1 MLRIYHSNAL
11 DTLRDV
17 LVEMIKS
24 DPQSDPFIADQ
35 ILVQSPGMAQ
45 WLKLEL
51 ADRLGIA
58 ANIEFPLPASFL
70 WKVFVAALDDVPERS
85 AYNKAAITWVLM
97 RILPEHL
104 SDDQFSILKQYL
116 NQDDEPLR
124 LYHLCAR
131 VADLYDQYLVYR
143 PDWIAAWEQGDDQ
156 PASRDDQRW
165 QPILWRAI
173 VADTDSRELPH
184 WHRANMYE
192 TFISALND
200 KQASLTGL
208 PQRIF
213 VFGISALP
221 QNYIEALA
229 ALGQKIDVHLM
240 LANPCRHYWGDIV
253 DPGYLARLNRM
264 WLSKAEGG
272 HNPAALEHYQVG
284 HPLLASMGKLGRDYL
299 HLIQQMELPEVGLF
313 NAPGYMTLL
322 GALQTD
328 ILDLNNRGS
337 VTDQPTN
344 ERSTQDATDSDLL
357 PLTLSENDKSIQLHC
372 SHSALR
378 EVEVLQDQLLAM
390 FEDDAELKPRD
401 IIVMMPD
408 VAYYAPYIDAVFGNA
423 EHKYFFPYSISDR
436 SAEQEIP
443 LISSFLQ
450 LIGINNSRFT
460 VSEVIELLELPA
472 TLRRLE
478 LEQEDFENIRHWISE
493 TGIHWGLDKTSR
505 ADIGGAFFEQNS
517 WHFGMDRLFSG
528 YALGETDTVWNGIAP
543 YEGVAGLSA
552 TALGQLSSF
561 LASLNEYRNSFT
573 GEHLLGDWIVQIQE
587 VLSAMYLPDERDHEA
602 LELIYRALESLR
614 ETFQEVAYEQK
625 IDVAI
630 LRDCLHEQLTSQRS
644 SQRFLSGQINF
655 CTLMP
660 MRAIP
665 FKVVCLLGMNDSDY
679 PRSLPPMGFDLMVDH
694 PRKGDR
700 SRRDD
705 DRYLF
710 LEALLSA
717 REALY
722 ISYVGRSIAD
732 NSKRVPSVLVS
743 EVLEFCD
750 QAYRIEGLD
759 SSSKGGSVQ
768 EHILIEHPL
777 TAYSHAYFDEA
788 ADSLFSY
795 NARWAIPQNIQ
806 SKVESFIKGK
816 LSEVECDLL
825 ELDDLVAFYRHPIQY
840 FFQKRMQIYFRDDE
854 LVLSDEEP
862 FSLEPLTDYT
872 MRKSLLQAAVRGD
885 GLETTAQYIRKSGI
899 LPVGKAGD
907 LELSKRAH
915 DIDDLYEKMKPLMQ
929 GKPRRLE
936 VKLAFDQIKLG
947 LQLQGW
953 ITDAYSTGVLKYDVS
968 KVSGRH
974 RFMTWVQHLA
984 SCAAGFFERT
994 VYRGLS
1000 EQFSFK
1006 PLAADVAHAQLSGLI
1021 RVYLEGQ
1028 RLPLNWLPEPAWKW
1042 LSLRQKD
1049 EEKARKD
1056 AQIRFESDRGGDC
1069 NNPYVRRV
1077 YPEWR
1082 MVAPGIFAY
1091 SEQLFSEM
1099 MNHLEVDKDDH

>member
-24 DPQSDPFIADQ
+24 DPQTDPFIADQ

-51 ADRLGIA
+51 AERLGIA

-70 WKVFVAALDDVPERS
+70 WRVFVAALEDVPERS
-85 AYNKAAITWVLM
+85 AYNKASMTWILM

-104 SDDQFSILKQYL
+104 NDEQFSILNQYL
-116 NQDDEPLR
+116 KQDDEPLR

-143 PDWIAAWEQGDDQ
+143 PDWIAAWEQGDNQ
-156 PASRDDQRW
+156 PASDEDQRW
-165 QPILWRAI
+165 QPVLWRAI
-173 VADTDSRELPH
+173 VADTEQRGLPH

-192 TFISALND
+192 TFIGALSD
-200 KQASLTGL
+200 KHVSLAGI

-264 WLSKAEGG
+264 WLSKPQSSGSASG
-272 HNPAALEHYQVG
+272 LDLYQVG

-313 NAPGYMTLL
+313 EEAGYETLL

-328 ILDLNNRGS
+328 ILELNNRGS
-337 VTDQPTN
+337 TPESAVN
-344 ERSTQDATDSDLL
+344 ENNGLYDIDANLL
-357 PLTLSENDKSIQLHC
+357 PITFSASDRSIQLHGA
-372 SHSALR
+372 HSALR

-390 FEDDAELKPRD
+390 FDSDAELKPRD

-408 VAYYAPYIDAVFGNA
+408 VTHYAPYIDAVFGNA
-423 EHKYFFPYSISDR
+423 EHQHFLPYSISDR

-443 LISSFLQ
+443 LLSSFLQ
-450 LIGINNSRFT
+450 LIGINHSRFT

-472 TLRRLE
+472 TLRRFE
-478 LEQEDFENIRHWISE
+478 LEQEDFENIRHWINE
-493 TGIHWGLDKTSR
+493 TGIHWGLDQNSR
-505 ADIGGAFFEQNS
+505 ADAGGAIFEQNS
-517 WHFGMDRLFSG
+517 WYFGLDRLFSG
-528 YALGETDTVWNGIAP
+528 YALGAAETVWNGIAP
-543 YEGVAGLSA
+543 FEGATGLSSA
-552 TALGQLSSF
+552 ALGQLSAFLTSLDEFRVSF
-561 LASLNEYRNSFT
+561 A
-573 GEHLLGDWIVQIQE
+573 GEHSLTEWIVQVQQMID
-587 VLSAMYLPDERDHEA
+587 AMYLPDERDHEA

-614 ETFQEVAYEQK
+614 ETFQEVAFEQK
-625 IDVAI
+625 IDIAI
-630 LRDCLHEQLTSQRS
+630 LQDYLKEQLSSQRS

-679 PRSLPPMGFDLMVDH
+679 PRSIPPMGFDLMVDH

-717 REALY
+717 RETLY

-743 EVLEFCD
+743 EVLEYCD
-750 QAYRIEGLD
+750 QAYRIEDQGL
-759 SSSKGGSVQ
+759 SIKGGLVQ
-768 EHILIEHPL
+768 EHLLIEHPL
-777 TAYSHAYFDEA
+777 TAYSGAYFDGA
-788 ADSLFSY
+788 ADNLFSY
-795 NARWAIPQNIQ
+795 NARWAIPQDKQ
-806 SKVESFIKGK
+806 YKAESFIKGK
-816 LSEVECDLL
+816 LTAIENDVL
-825 ELDDLVAFYRHPIQY
+825 ELDDLIAFYRHPIQF

-862 FSLEPLTDYT
+862 FSLEPLIDYKL
-872 MRKSLLQAAVRGD
+872 RKRLLQSAVRGD
-885 GLETTAQYIRKSGI
+885 GLQTTAHYIRQAGI

-907 LELSKRAH
+907 IELSKRVH
-915 DIDDLYEKMKPLMQ
+915 DIGELYEKMQPLMA
-929 GKPRRLE
+929 GSPRRLE
-936 VKLAFDQIKLG
+936 INLAFEELEQS

-953 ITDAYSTGVLKYDVS
+953 INDVYPSGVLKYDVS

-974 RFMTWVQHLA
+974 RFMTWIQHLA
-984 SCAAGFFERT
+984 CCAAGLSERT

-1006 PLAADVAHAQLSGLI
+1006 PLPADLAYAQLSRLV

-1028 RLPLNWLPEPAWKW
+1028 RLPLNWVPEPAWKW
-1042 LSLRQKD
+1042 LSLRQND

-1056 AQIRFESDRGGDC
+1056 AQNRFESDRGGDC

-1082 MVAPGIFAY
+1082 MLAPGIYDY
-1091 SEQLFSEM
+1091 SEQLFGEM
-1099 MNHLEVDKDDH
+1099 LNYLEVDKDDN